1 MYKYLK
7 RSIRRKIARRYTR
20 EYPATIN
27 NYELEK
33 DGTIQFA
40 QWDNPLAPPS
50 SINQEMV
57 AFFRQFI
64 NKGDLAIDIGANIG
78 DTTVPM
84 GLAAGADGLTLG
96 FDPNPF
102 VFKILEINS
111 SLNKQ
116 KTNIV
121 PLCYAI
127 TVEEDEFYFI
137 SSEASFANG
146 GISKTKDSRHGKYV
160 FPGKV
165 RGVNLMGYLTEN
177 YESWLSRLSF
187 IKVDAEGYD
196 KEIIKSISELVKK
209 YKPVLV
215 AESFGKSSDA
225 EKYELYDVIRSLG
238 YRIWYFADFDINA
251 EVSELKSRND
261 ILTYKETVNLYAV
274 PE

>member
-27 NYELEK
+27 NYELKK

-40 QWDNPLAPPS
+40 QWENPLAPPS

-64 NKGDLAIDIGANIG
+64 KKGDLAIDIGANIG

-84 GLAAGADGLTLG
+84 GLAAGEDGLTLG

-121 PLCYAI
+121 PLRYAI

-146 GISKTKDSRHGKYV
+146 GISKTKDSRHGKFV

-215 AESFGKSSDA
+215 AESFGKSSDV